1 LPILFKDILHYGDI
15 GLPYQI
21 IAERRRTIRVSI
33 AAKGAYLRLPMSV
46 SKNQIEKHHAQFLT
60 WAKKQLNENQEIR
73 RRFKLQPFKAHRH
86 LQVMDKVFSIYA
98 KVDSERDRLKVHLN
112 KNLQEVHILLSQ
124 EQEYQQVPPMLS
136 RNFSKAF
143 SNEIKSEVAL
153 LNSRHFNFD
162 YNQVRLKYNA
172 TNWGSCSR
180 KKNINLSSRLLLVPD
195 EVRHY
200 VIVHELAHLQEM
212 NHSKRYW
219 QLVESALPD
228 YKEYE
233 QWLKK
238 DGKTVDFA

>member
-1 LPILFKDILHYGDI
+1 MPILFKDILHHEDI

-21 IAERRRTIRVSI
+21 IVERRRTIRVSI

-46 SKNQIEKHHAQFLT
+46 SKNQIEKHHAQFLN

-73 RRFKLQPFKAHRH
+73 QRFTLQPFQAHRH
-86 LQVMDKVFSIYA
+86 LQVMNKVFSIYA
-98 KVDSERDRLKVHLN
+98 KVDSEYDQLKVRLN
-112 KNLQEVHILLSQ
+112 KNRQEVHILLSQ
-124 EQEYQQVPPMLS
+124 KEEYRQVPPILS
-136 RNFSKAF
+136 RSFSKAF
-143 SNEIKSEVAL
+143 SKDIRSEVAL
-153 LNSRHFNFD
+153 LNSRYFNFD

-212 NHSKRYW
+212 NHSKQYW
-219 QLVESALPD
+219 QLVESALNN

-233 QWLKK
+233 RWLKEK
-238 DGKTVDFA
+238 GKTVDFT